1 MIFFSLFIFSLYVVP
16 IHEIHIFIVSL
27 LLLLL
32 HTCISVMTIL
42 APDFSIPSSTFDDE
56 LSLMRVLHSKL
67 ECGIIFK
74 EWKTNR
80 RYQNLHPRLP
90 PRTHNILATH
100 DLDRQPNSVWNLFHN
115 SAVIWLSCVC
125 LEFGI

>member
-1 MIFFSLFIFSLYVVP
+1 
-16 IHEIHIFIVSL
+16 
-27 LLLLL
+27 
-32 HTCISVMTIL
+32 MTIL

-80 RYQNLHPRLP
+80 RYQNLHLRLP
-90 PRTHNILATH
+90 PRTHNILATR
-100 DLDRQPNSVWNLFHN
+100 DLDPRQATKL
-115 SAVIWLSCVC
+115 C
-125 LEFGI
+125 LESIP

>member
-16 IHEIHIFIVSL
+16 IYEIHIFIVSL

-56 LSLMRVLHSKL
+56 LSVIRALHSNL
-67 ECGIIFK
+67 ECEIIFK
-74 EWKTNR
+74 ECKTKR
-80 RYQNLHPRLP
+80 RYQNLHLRLP
-90 PRTHNILATH
+90 PRTHNILATC
-100 DLDRQPNSVWNLFHN
+100 DPEPATSNQTLSGIYSIILRSFGFH
-115 SAVIWLSCVC
+115 VFV
-125 LEFGI
+125 